1 MLRTLEIAWLC
12 ITILSVGIAVYQF
25 FNEGWE
31 SALWMLFVTLVSV
44 VMFSIRRKQ
53 RMRYENKDEKELY
66 HWEPNTSKIKNR
78 WSLPAKRSAF
88 RHVGLFV
95 NQNLLRILC
104 GLTFV
109 HFVVNNKLKI
119 ENLNLLTIFVNE
131 RKYWFLFRVPLF

>member
-53 RMRYENKDEKELY
+53 RIRYENKDEKELY
-66 HWEPNTSKIKNR
+66 H
-78 WSLPAKRSAF
+78 
-88 RHVGLFV
+88 
-95 NQNLLRILC
+95 
-104 GLTFV
+104 
-109 HFVVNNKLKI
+109 
-119 ENLNLLTIFVNE
+119 
-131 RKYWFLFRVPLF
+131 

>member
-66 HWEPNTSKIKNR
+66 H
-78 WSLPAKRSAF
+78 
-88 RHVGLFV
+88 
-95 NQNLLRILC
+95 
-104 GLTFV
+104 
-109 HFVVNNKLKI
+109 
-119 ENLNLLTIFVNE
+119 
-131 RKYWFLFRVPLF
+131 